1 MVVDFVLMLVIL
13 WLVRS
18 IAESVTPTL
27 VRAKC
32 LLVAILTC
40 LVLARFSW

>member
-1 MVVDFVLMLVIL
+1 MVVDFMLILVIR

-18 IAESVTPTL
+18 IADSVTPAL

-40 LVLARFSW
+40 LVLARFSS

>member
-1 MVVDFVLMLVIL
+1 VVDVILILLIL

-27 VRAKC
+27 VRAKY
-32 LLVAILTC
+32 LLVAILVC
-40 LVLARFSW
+40 LVLTRLSS

>member
-1 MVVDFVLMLVIL
+1 MVDVILMLLIF

-18 IAESVTPTL
+18 IAESLTPTL

-32 LLVAILTC
+32 LLVAILVC
-40 LVLARFSW
+40 LVLTRLSS